1 MKRKPT
7 GFVAICQCSKIV
19 GALDYERTDHNEA
32 GAILGRW
39 LRDGCTVMPHFT
51 SQWSATMEAC
61 QCPQAKAGVAA

>member
-19 GALDYERTDHNEA
+19 GALDYTRTDRREA

-39 LRDGCTVMPHFT
+39 LHEGCTVMPHF
-51 SQWSATMEAC
+51 SCEWSATVEAC
-61 QCPQAKAGVAA
+61 QCSQAKEGDPQ